1 MTDSKSLTIE
11 LPWPPSTN
19 TFLRHFLLP
28 GRKHPSTCIS
38 EKGREFFKEVGRI
51 LIKNRLKLPK
61 LEGPLAV
68 TIEIFPKDRRK
79 IDVDN
84 RAKAVL
90 DSLKR
95 RPKDKKQFSGAWIF
109 ADDDSQVHDLR
120 LILRNI
126 VPNGKAIV
134 TLTKLP
140 SESQPNLFVEHY
152 PESDGIA

>member
-1 MTDSKSLTIE
+1 MTEQLTIE

-38 EKGREFFKEVGRI
+38 EKGRQFFKEVGS
-51 LIKNRLKLPK
+51 LLANNPKLPK

-68 TIEIFPKDRRK
+68 TIELYPKDNRR

-84 RAKAVL
+84 RAKSLL

-95 RPKDKKQFSGAWIF
+95 RPKDKKQENGAWIF
-109 ADDDSQVHDLR
+109 ADDDSQVKDLR
-120 LILRNI
+120 CILRHV
-126 VPNGKAIV
+126 VPGGKAIV
-134 TLTKLP
+134 TFTKLP
-140 SESQPNLFVEHY
+140 GESQPKLFVDPY
-152 PESDGIA
+152 PESEAIR